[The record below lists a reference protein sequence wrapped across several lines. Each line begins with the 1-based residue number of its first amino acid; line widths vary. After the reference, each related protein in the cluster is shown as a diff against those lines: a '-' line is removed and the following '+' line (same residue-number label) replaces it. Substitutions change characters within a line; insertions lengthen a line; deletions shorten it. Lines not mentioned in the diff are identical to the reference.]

1 MMVVLDLEKLRD
13 SVWLLQEQNR
23 GEVMVGR

>member
-13 SVWLLQEQNR
+13 SVWLLQERNR